1 MQATHI
7 NFICPMRFDNFP
19 LDTQTCKF
27 QVRIKNNSPL
37 ICYRHQ
43 VCVQVGSYSYDMAKM
58 VFTQTNKVQG
68 YVKTA
73 HSVVLDYAVKPRIP
87 IFLKIMIHLYQ
98 VFYIRFTFFAHWN
111 YWNRNIDHGMLHM
124 FQVNVMELSA
134 DDQVLGYG
142 ELGNFSVAG
151 FEMVLNR

>member
-1 MQATHI
+1 MQVSGQDYRHFSLNLLSTPSLCPGGLLLLRHGQDGVHPDKQGPGLRQDRALRSAGLRGKAT
-7 NFICPMRFDNFP
+7 NTD
-19 LDTQTCKF
+19 
-27 QVRIKNNSPL
+27 IKN
-37 ICYRHQ
+37 H
-43 VCVQVGSYSYDMAKM
+43 D
-58 VFTQTNKVQG
+58 
-68 YVKTA
+68 
-73 HSVVLDYAVKPRIP
+73 
-87 IFLKIMIHLYQ
+87 IFIYQ